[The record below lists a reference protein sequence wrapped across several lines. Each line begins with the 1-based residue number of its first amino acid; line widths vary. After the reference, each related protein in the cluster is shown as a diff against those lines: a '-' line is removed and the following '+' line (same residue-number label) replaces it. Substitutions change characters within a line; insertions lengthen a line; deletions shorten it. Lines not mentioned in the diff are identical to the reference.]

1 MTHWRIGGHRSTP
14 THRFFAKYPGFSI
27 YHAIIKIESTRVF
40 GKLFY
45 KPRQEMEIFI
55 YSVICHDKDRD
66 VFNRYISSQLVRA
79 KNSKRNI
86 IYIYETCKTRI
97 YPLYDGI

>member
-1 MTHWRIGGHRSTP
+1 
-14 THRFFAKYPGFSI
+14 
-27 YHAIIKIESTRVF
+27 
-40 GKLFY
+40 
-45 KPRQEMEIFI
+45 MEIFI

-86 IYIYETCKTRI
+86 LYIYKTCKTRI
-97 YPLYDGI
+97 YPHTMEYERFQSCTIELRVKVFRGRSWVKRDASIFSRN

>member
-1 MTHWRIGGHRSTP
+1 
-14 THRFFAKYPGFSI
+14 
-27 YHAIIKIESTRVF
+27 
-40 GKLFY
+40 
-45 KPRQEMEIFI
+45 MEIFI

-86 IYIYETCKTRI
+86 LYIYIKHVKHVYTHTTMEYERFQSCTIELLRVKVFRGRSWVKRDASI
-97 YPLYDGI
+97 FSRN